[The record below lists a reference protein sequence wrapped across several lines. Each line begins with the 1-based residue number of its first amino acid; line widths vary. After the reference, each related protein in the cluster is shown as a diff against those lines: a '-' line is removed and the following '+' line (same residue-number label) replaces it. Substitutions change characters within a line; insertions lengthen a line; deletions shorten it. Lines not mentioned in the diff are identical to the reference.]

1 ETETR
6 TARLEAPRG
15 EAKAE
20 PKPEPK
26 AEARADRPESRVE
39 KSDAKAA
46 PRLTISGW
54 VIQLGAT
61 DEEDKAKD
69 ILARAKASGRFM
81 AKAAPF
87 TEKVNKDG
95 STLYRAR
102 FSGFD

>member
-1 ETETR
+1 MWN
-6 TARLEAPRG
+6 
-15 EAKAE
+15 
-20 PKPEPK
+20 
-26 AEARADRPESRVE
+26 
-39 KSDAKAA
+39 AA
-46 PRLTISGW
+46 WALTGRTISGW

-102 FSGFD
+102 FSGFDEDDAQSACRQLKRSGFSCFAVKG